1 MSSDKRNIDTG
12 EVSKPDP
19 DPIRPSGT
27 ANHRRENELAEE
39 DRQRR
44 DDAAELCEDDPD
56 QPMTVEQSEQ
66 LRLLC
71 EEADEDF
78 DPALSCEA
86 AERQIRRLQ
95 HKAERRP

>member
-12 EVSKPDP
+12 EAARPGPV
-19 DPIRPSGT
+19 RPSGT
-27 ANHRRENELAEE
+27 GSHRRENELAEE

-44 DDAAELCEDDPD
+44 AAAGELCEGDPD
-56 QPMTVEQSEQ
+56 EPMTADQAEQ
-66 LRLLC
+66 LRILC

-78 DPALSCEA
+78 DPVLSREA

-95 HKAERRP
+95 HKTG

>member
-1 MSSDKRNIDTG
+1 
-12 EVSKPDP
+12 
-19 DPIRPSGT
+19 
-27 ANHRRENELAEE
+27 
-39 DRQRR
+39 
-44 DDAAELCEDDPD
+44 
-56 QPMTVEQSEQ
+56 MTVEQSEQ